1 MRILSLVEQT
11 EVFAMTDKKQATKDT
26 MPASSR
32 SDLAK
37 HALAAGMTV
46 VPFESD
52 EEDPIDLQ
60 QLRE

>member
-1 MRILSLVEQT
+1 
-11 EVFAMTDKKQATKDT
+11 MTDEKQATKDT